1 MSIFKKENGTLVEY
15 TNPIAN
21 NCIAPVEDGGTS
33 AHAYAEGAFVMV
45 RNILKKITSAVSIG
59 DAIDNTNSQD
69 TTVATE
75 LADIEGEIEQINTD
89 LSDCGKRT
97 LLWSNPDPTQS
108 FPSGNITLS
117 KAIENFDD
125 YEIYYQ
131 LSTSGG
137 VSKCARGSINVG
149 INLNITQEYIFYRNT
164 GVPNGT
170 SLGFGSGA
178 TVTSYGNS
186 NVANT
191 WIIPLKVYGI
201 KY

>member
-75 LADIEGEIEQINTD
+75 LADIEGDIEQINSD
-89 LSDCGKRT
+89 LSDIAKVVT
-97 LLWSNPDPTQS
+97 L
-108 FPSGNITLS
+108 GTLS
-117 KAIENFDD
+117 SVNAVQTF
-125 YEIYYQ
+125 
-131 LSTSGG
+131 
-137 VSKCARGSINVG
+137 
-149 INLNITQEYIFYRNT
+149 
-164 GVPNGT
+164 
-170 SLGFGSGA
+170 
-178 TVTSYGNS
+178 TVTEDSQHYAIVGYIIDNGAGTVVQYIL
-186 NVANT
+186 NTNFAEIGFENNTITVARQGAALYANQT
-191 WIIPLKVYGI
+191 ISAVLLKVA
-201 KY
+201 

>member
-75 LADIEGEIEQINTD
+75 LADIEGDIEQINSD
-89 LSDCGKRT
+89 LSDMKQHT
-97 LLWSNPDPTQS
+97 LGSS
-108 FPSGNITLS
+108 I
-117 KAIENFDD
+117 
-125 YEIYYQ
+125 
-131 LSTSGG
+131 
-137 VSKCARGSINVG
+137 SINSYSSASNKFTVPTDG
-149 INLNITQEYIFYRNT
+149 YILAEAGSQQAYRT
-164 GVPNGT
+164 VIWCDTMPLIAVDT
-170 SLGFGSGA
+170 SKNASVFVREGMQVYCE
-178 TVTSYGNS
+178 TNNS
-186 NVANT
+186 NAYF
-191 WIIPLKVYGI
+191 IPLT
-201 KY
+201 